1 MTDHPPVTPY
11 GSARD
16 LPSVRELEQQMAA
29 FRLLGFLLP
38 RDQRKELKRLQG
50 EHRRTTDTVDAFYTL
65 LGPRNWVFTGDLNL
79 EAIAEII
86 SAKDPETAE
95 RRLIEYYQTQDR
107 ISFPLRRLNRFDEMR
122 PRIPLLQRALVDYE
136 TGRFY
141 STVLVLLSV
150 MDGFVNDLDTAQ
162 RKGLHARS
170 PEDMVAWDSVVGHH
184 LGLSHAHQ
192 SFIKGHYKTS
202 VDETT
207 ELARNGIMHGTLVNY
222 NNEVVATKA
231 WNRLFAVADWADSRR
246 RQAAPVEPG
255 PTFREALARWREVQA
270 DKTRLD
276 QWEPHEHEKESFSDH
291 PSELIAACTDFLER
305 WSKRQWGPMGQHF
318 MQFGRT
324 QRPVGQL
331 AEEAK
336 LLYQELRLEEWE
348 ILRVRH
354 VAAAVAHTDV
364 RLTVNAERHQSDLR
378 WVRIDES
385 GTSAPEWQAGR
396 WSLSQ
401 YRPAHFLKTEPG

>member
-1 MTDHPPVTPY
+1 MGSARTPLKPEEVDAIRTARSDGQSATAVAKRFEVHRGTVWVKRDDVCRTSTNRRSAVRHGLPALTASVIDMTEHPPATPY

-29 FRLLGFLLP
+29 YRLLGFLLP
-38 RDQRKELKRLQG
+38 RDQPKELKRLQK
-50 EHRRTTDTVDAFYTL
+50 EHRRITDTVDAFYTL

-79 EAIAEII
+79 ETIAEII
-86 SAKDPETAE
+86 SAQDPEVAE

-107 ISFPLRRLNRFDEMR
+107 IAFPLRRLNRFDEMR
-122 PRIPLLQRALVDYE
+122 PRIPLLQKALVDYE
-136 TGRFY
+136 AGRFY

-192 SFIKGHYKTS
+192 SFIKSHYKLS

-222 NNEVVATKA
+222 DSEVVATKA

-246 RQAAPVEPG
+246 RQAAPVEPD
-255 PTFREALARWREVQA
+255 PTFHEALARWRQLQA

-276 QWEPHEHEKESFSDH
+276 QWESL
-291 PSELIAACTDFLER
+291 ELRRL
-305 WSKRQWGPMGQHF
+305 
-318 MQFGRT
+318 GRT
-324 QRPVGQL
+324 LQRRTTDIL
-331 AEEAK
+331 AYFARQAPATDPPK
-336 LLYQELRLEEWE
+336 PS
-348 ILRVRH
+348 
-354 VAAAVAHTDV
+354 AAASNTSTAPH
-364 RLTVNAERHQSDLR
+364 
-378 WVRIDES
+378 S
-385 GTSAPEWQAGR
+385 GSET
-396 WSLSQ
+396 
-401 YRPAHFLKTEPG
+401 

>member
-1 MTDHPPVTPY
+1 MTDNPPTTPY

-16 LPSVRELEQQMAA
+16 IPSVRELEQQMAA

-38 RDQRKELKRLQG
+38 RDQRKELKRLRE
-50 EHRRTTDTVDAFYTL
+50 EHRRITDTVDAFYAQ
-65 LGPRNWVFTGDLNL
+65 LGPRSWVFTSDLNL

-86 SAKDPETAE
+86 SAQDHEAAE
-95 RRLIEYYQTQDR
+95 RRLIEYYQTTDR

-122 PRIPLLQRALVDYE
+122 PRIPLLQNALRDYGA
-136 TGRFY
+136 GRFY

-170 PEDMVAWDSVVGHH
+170 LEDMVAWDSVVGHH

-192 SFIKGHYKTS
+192 SFIKGHYKTN

-222 NNEVVATKA
+222 DNEVVATKA

-255 PTFREALARWREVQA
+255 PTFREAWARLRDVQA

-276 QWEPHEHEKESFSDH
+276 QWEPHEYDQESFSEQ
-291 PSELIAACTDFLER
+291 PTELMAACTDFLER
-305 WSKRQWGPMGQHF
+305 WSKRQWGPMGQYF
-318 MQFGRT
+318 MQFGHTR
-324 QRPVGQL
+324 RPVGQL

-336 LLYQELRLEEWE
+336 LLYQELRLQKWE

-364 RLTVNAERHQSDLR
+364 RLTVNAERHETDLR

-385 GTSAPEWQAGR
+385 GTSTPEWQPGR

-401 YRPAHFLKTEPG
+401 YGPAYFLKSEPG